1 MTTSISPELRKLYML
16 SLLRS
21 ILCIY
26 MKKILIEVSQQST
39 MELLFN
45 INRVSL
51 LYVHILANDG
61 FREYTND
68 TVFIVVPTSTSTM
81 AKILVPSWDAV
92 KSDCHISV
100 LCYICCL
107 LKPFYFIVCVYV
119 RQGLM

>member
-26 MKKILIEVSQQST
+26 MKQILIEVSQQST

-81 AKILVPSWDAV
+81 AKILVPSHSRMVTQACCGMLLNQIATSAFYV
-92 KSDCHISV
+92 ISAA
-100 LCYICCL
+100 Y
-107 LKPFYFIVCVYV
+107 
-119 RQGLM
+119 